1 MVAEGKWVR
10 KPKGARPGLVT
21 VERYR
26 TVTVRPQKESGKPE
40 T

>member
-26 TVTVRPQKESGKPE
+26 TVVVKPLKP
-40 T
+40 